1 MSDYITLGS
10 TPYAEDC
17 AQVGRDD
24 YFERTRKEC
33 RAYIGQLER
42 LYPKLEG
49 CFRVKSFPHD
59 SGTYHEIVVYYGDP
73 YCTMYEALEVERNLP
88 EYWDEA
94 AKKVLS

>member
-1 MSDYITLGS
+1 MSDYITLGP

-24 YFERTRKEC
+24 YFERSRKEC

-42 LYPKLEG
+42 LYPKLA
-49 CFRVKSFPHD
+49 D
-59 SGTYHEIVVYYGDP
+59 GDP